1 MSKQKIEELLKQD
14 IDTTIVKEV
23 SVLGKDQLS
32 IKLPKEIVEELNI
45 KKGDKIKFII
55 EEKEEGI
62 KNLKFEVI
70 NKNE

>member
-1 MSKQKIEELLKQD
+1 MGKQKIEELLKQD

-32 IKLPKEIVEELNI
+32 IKLPKEMIEELNI

-62 KNLKFEVI
+62 KNLRFEVI
-70 NKNE
+70 SKNE